1 MNQRASLYG
10 RLIPTLGGIFRRL
23 PGSTKRIRVTVAGD
37 VWMGYRLCTSFTEG
51 KVIEEKEP
59 PLGYRIDGFPR
70 DEWKKRIRIGSGDK
84 AVPIDLMVELHGP
97 WVWSLYNVMPPS
109 DYFRRSHGLVVIADA
124 SREDSMRDA
133 ARFVMSAD
141 AFRGDLMP
149 AVFVVDESHY
159 PRPPADSPLE
169 IAVGRR
175 NVGVLVVNL
184 QTGQRVRDPF
194 TSITAMVLA
203 SGAGD
208 APSATSKAGSKRPSS
223 GRTRTTGKR
232 RSTGS

>member
-1 MNQRASLYG
+1 M
-10 RLIPTLGGIFRRL
+10 RRSRD
-23 PGSTKRIRVTVAGD
+23 STKRIRVTVAGD
-37 VWMGYRLCTSFTEG
+37 VWMGYRLCTSFAESN
-51 KVIEEKEP
+51 VIHEKEP
-59 PLGYRIDGFPR
+59 PDGYRINGFPR
-70 DEWKKRIRIGSGDK
+70 DEWKKRIRFGSGDN
-84 AVPIDLMVELHGP
+84 AVPVDLMVELHGP

-109 DYFRRSHGLVVIADA
+109 DYFRRSNGLVVIADA

-175 NVGVLVVNL
+175 NVGVVVVNL
-184 QTGQRVRDPF
+184 QNGQRVRDPF
-194 TSITAMVLA
+194 TAVTTMVMAPGLTSAQSGNTERGLKHSSSRRAQVKRKSI
-203 SGAGD
+203 
-208 APSATSKAGSKRPSS
+208 P
-223 GRTRTTGKR
+223 
-232 RSTGS
+232 